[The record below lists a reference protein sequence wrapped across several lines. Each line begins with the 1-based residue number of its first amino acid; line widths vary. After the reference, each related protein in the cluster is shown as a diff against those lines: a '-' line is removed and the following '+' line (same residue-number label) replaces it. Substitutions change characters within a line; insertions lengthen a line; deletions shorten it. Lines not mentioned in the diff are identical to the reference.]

1 MIEFV
6 QQNQV
11 EDTIAMID
19 MIMPINVQDKMVIF
33 EEDLVANIWLICESI
48 EWDLAKNLRGLE
60 VICF

>member
-19 MIMPINVQDKMVIF
+19 MIMPINVQDKTVIL
-33 EEDLVANIWLICESI
+33 EEDLVANI
-48 EWDLAKNLRGLE
+48 
-60 VICF
+60 

>member
-19 MIMPINVQDKMVIF
+19 MIMPINVQDKTVIF
-33 EEDLVANIWLICESI
+33 EEDLVANI
-48 EWDLAKNLRGLE
+48 
-60 VICF
+60 

>member
-19 MIMPINVQDKMVIF
+19 MIMPINVQDKTVII
-33 EEDLVANIWLICESI
+33 EEDLVANI
-48 EWDLAKNLRGLE
+48 
-60 VICF
+60 

>member
-19 MIMPINVQDKMVIF
+19 MIMPINVKDKTVIL
-33 EEDLVANIWLICESI
+33 EEDLVANI
-48 EWDLAKNLRGLE
+48 
-60 VICF
+60 

>member
-33 EEDLVANIWLICESI
+33 EEDLVANI
-48 EWDLAKNLRGLE
+48 
-60 VICF
+60 